1 MYKIFEE
8 EYKKGKSNN
17 SQCEF
22 IVKKCEDICETIVE
36 KASLI

>member
-22 IVKKCEDICETIVE
+22 IQKCEDICETIVE